1 MGPPTLLVCTAP
13 LSTPL
18 ARGRPSPRLMLMLL
32 FTIVS
37 TAPQLIPSLDTLD
50 TLDTLDWPT
59 PPTPPTPLVCTAPSS
74 TLLAR
79 GRPSLQ
85 LMLMLL
91 STIVST
97 APQLIPSPDT
107 LDTPYTPDTL
117 DTLHLE
123 YTVTSSTT
131 STTIIKQYNVNNCNS
146 HAFKKNVMSSI
157 KSINFTF
164 QKLFSHY

>member
-1 MGPPTLLVCTAP
+1 MG
-13 LSTPL
+13 
-18 ARGRPSPRLMLMLL
+18 
-32 FTIVS
+32 
-37 TAPQLIPSLDTLD
+37 
-50 TLDTLDWPT
+50 
-59 PPTPPTPLVCTAPSS
+59 TPLVCTAPSS

-107 LDTPYTPDTL
+107 LDTPDTP

-131 STTIIKQYNVNNCNS
+131 STTIIKQCNVNNCND

-157 KSINFTF
+157 EPINFTF

>member
-1 MGPPTLLVCTAP
+1 MA
-13 LSTPL
+13 
-18 ARGRPSPRLMLMLL
+18 SP
-32 FTIVS
+32 
-37 TAPQLIPSLDTLD
+37 DTLD
-50 TLDTLDWPT
+50 TLDCPTL
-59 PPTPPTPLVCTAPSS
+59 PTPLTLLVCTGPSS

-91 STIVST
+91 STTVST
-97 APQLIPSPDT
+97 APQLIPSLDT
-107 LDTPYTPDTL
+107 LDTPDTP

-131 STTIIKQYNVNNCNS
+131 STTIIKQCNVNNCNN

-157 KSINFTF
+157 EPIN
-164 QKLFSHY
+164 